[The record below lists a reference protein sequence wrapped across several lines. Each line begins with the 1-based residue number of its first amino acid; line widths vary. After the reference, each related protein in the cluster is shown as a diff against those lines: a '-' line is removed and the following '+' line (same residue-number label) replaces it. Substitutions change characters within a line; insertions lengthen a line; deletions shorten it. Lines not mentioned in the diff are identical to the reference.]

1 MGIRVAPDTG
11 GGGGVFVLEVA
22 PNSIAAGKGIHAG
35 DHLLLM
41 NAEKI
46 NSFEHYRAR
55 AAATPV

>member
-1 MGIRVAPDTG
+1 VAPDTG